1 MTDRPPPLVHDLA
14 FDPRYGE
21 AVPAGGL
28 VRRLTARNPSPFT
41 FHGTNTYLV
50 GRGRIAVIDPGPA
63 DAGHLATLLAA
74 IGGEEVTH
82 ILVTHTHRDHSPGAA
97 ALKAATGA
105 VVLGAGPHRP
115 SRPPRPGEDARLDAA
130 GDMDFV
136 PDRALADGAVVAGEG
151 WTLTAVATPGHA
163 ANHLAFA
170 LAEEPLLFSG
180 DHVMGWSTSIVAP
193 PDGAMADYMASLAV
207 LGARSEDRYLPGHG
221 GPIETAR
228 DYVAALAGHRRGRE
242 RAVLDRLAA
251 GDGTI
256 EEIVAGVY
264 RGLDPALRGAAA
276 LSVLAHVEDLAARG
290 AVAWDGE
297 AGLAGRLRLAR

>member
-1 MTDRPPPLVHDLA
+1 MTDRAPPLVHDLA
-14 FDPRYGE
+14 FDPRHGE
-21 AVPAGGL
+21 AVPVGGL
-28 VRRLTARNPSPFT
+28 VRRLTVRNPSPFT

-50 GRGRIAVIDPGPA
+50 GHGRIAVIDPGPV
-63 DAGHLATLLAA
+63 DAAHLTALRAA

-97 ALKAATGA
+97 ALKAVTGA
-105 VVLGAGPHRP
+105 AVLGAGPHRP
-115 SRPPRPGEDARLDAA
+115 SRPPRPGEDARLDAS
-130 GDMDFV
+130 GDLDFV
-136 PDRALADGAVVAGEG
+136 PDRVLADGEAVAGDG
-151 WTLTAVATPGHA
+151 WTLTALATPGHA

-193 PDGAMADYMASLAV
+193 PDGSMADYMASLAV
-207 LGARSEDRYLPGHG
+207 VAARPEDRYLPGHG
-221 GPIETAR
+221 GPIEKAR

-276 LSVLAHVEDLAARG
+276 LSVLAHVEDLATRG

-297 AGLAGRLRLAR
+297 AGLSGRLRLAR